1 MLMELELEKT
11 TVDKVLIIKQR
22 LLELMRVT
30 DQIKMLKTSSK

>member
-1 MLMELELEKT
+1 MELELEKT